1 MEGINKTEENAFTV
15 SQLTG
20 LIKTMLEGSF
30 SNVVL
35 KGEISN
41 FKPSTSGHLY
51 FSLKDSNAQIS
62 AVMFRGSA
70 SYLNFKP
77 KDGTLVLVKGKISVY
92 EPRGNY
98 QLIISSMIEAGVGNI
113 MEMIEM
119 RKRKLAAEGLFDSER
134 KKPLPFFPKTIGV
147 VTSSNGAALR
157 DIINIRNRRNPK
169 VNIIVLPALVQGDT
183 AAATIEYMIKLA
195 NAYDLCDALIVGRGG
210 GSLEDLLPFS
220 EENVVRAVAESRIPT
235 VTAVGHEIDWALCDY
250 ASDKRAPTPSA
261 AAEILIPEL
270 DGIQGN
276 IEYYKDE
283 LYNGISSKINSTRLL
298 LKTFDTENMR
308 TRLQNIEQ
316 RLSERFDRAFES
328 LEQSMKKII
337 EEKRHKTALY
347 RQTIENCSPQTVF
360 DRGYSM
366 VCDKDGNVIH
376 SADQVR
382 SGDFIKIR
390 PASGEFEAT
399 VK

>member
-1 MEGINKTEENAFTV
+1 MEGINKTEEDAFTV

-41 FKPSTSGHLY
+41 FKPSASGHLY

-77 KDGTLVLVKGKISVY
+77 KDGTFVLVKGKISIY

-119 RKRKLAAEGLFDSER
+119 RKRKLAAEGLFDSDK

-169 VNIIVLPALVQGDT
+169 VNIIVLPSLVQGDT
-183 AAATIEYMIKLA
+183 AASSIEYMIKVA
-195 NAYDLCDALIVGRGG
+195 NKYEICDALIIGRGG

-235 VTAVGHEIDWALCDY
+235 VTAVGHEIDWALCDF

-270 DGIQGN
+270 NVIQGN
-276 IEYYKDE
+276 IEYFKDE
-283 LYNGISSKINSTRLL
+283 LLNGINAKINSTRLL

-337 EEKRHKTALY
+337 EEKRHKVALC

-366 VCDKDGNVIH
+366 VCDKDGNVIR
-376 SADQVR
+376 SANQVK

-390 PASGEFEAT
+390 PAAGEFEAA

>member
-1 MEGINKTEENAFTV
+1 MEGINKTEEDAFTV

-41 FKPSTSGHLY
+41 FKPSASGHLY

-77 KDGTLVLVKGKISVY
+77 KDGTFVLVKGKISVY

-119 RKRKLAAEGLFDSER
+119 RKRKLAAEGLFDSDK

-169 VNIIVLPALVQGDT
+169 VNIIVLPSLVQGDT
-183 AAATIEYMIKLA
+183 AASSIEYMIKVA
-195 NAYDLCDALIVGRGG
+195 NKYEICDALIIGRGG

-220 EENVVRAVAESRIPT
+220 EENVVRAIAESRIPT
-235 VTAVGHEIDWALCDY
+235 VTAVGHEIDWALCDF

-270 DGIQGN
+270 NVIQGN
-276 IEYYKDE
+276 IEYFKDE
-283 LYNGISSKINSTRLL
+283 LLNGINAKINSTRLL

-337 EEKRHKTALY
+337 EEKRHKVALC

-366 VCDKDGNVIH
+366 VCDKDGNVIR
-376 SADQVR
+376 SADQVK

-390 PASGEFEAT
+390 PSAGEFEAA

>member
-41 FKPSTSGHLY
+41 FKPSASGHLY

-119 RKRKLAAEGLFDSER
+119 RKRKLAAEGLFDTDR

-169 VNIIVLPALVQGDT
+169 VNIIILPALVQGDT

-195 NAYDLCDALIVGRGG
+195 NRYEICDALIIGRGG

-270 DGIQGN
+270 ETLQGN
-276 IEYYKDE
+276 LEYYKDE
-283 LYNGISSKINSTRLL
+283 LFNGINSKIKSTRLL

-337 EEKRHKTALY
+337 EEKRHKAALC

-366 VCDKDGNVIH
+366 VSDKDGNVIR
-376 SADQVR
+376 SAEQVK
-382 SGDFIKIR
+382 SGDLIKIR
-390 PASGEFEAT
+390 PASGRIEAT

>member
-1 MEGINKTEENAFTV
+1 MEGINKTEEDAFTV

-41 FKPSTSGHLY
+41 FKPSASGHLY

-77 KDGTLVLVKGKISVY
+77 KDGTFVLVKGKISVY

-119 RKRKLAAEGLFDSER
+119 RKRKLAAEGLFNSDK

-169 VNIIVLPALVQGDT
+169 VNIIVLPSLVQGDT
-183 AAATIEYMIKLA
+183 AASSIEYMIKVA
-195 NAYDLCDALIVGRGG
+195 NKYEICDALIIGRGG

-220 EENVVRAVAESRIPT
+220 EENVVRAVAESKIPT
-235 VTAVGHEIDWALCDY
+235 VTAVGHEIDWALCDF

-270 DGIQGN
+270 NVIQGN
-276 IEYYKDE
+276 IEYFKDE
-283 LYNGISSKINSTRLL
+283 LLNGINAKINSTRLL

-328 LEQSMKKII
+328 LEQLMKKII
-337 EEKRHKTALY
+337 EEKRHKVALC

-366 VCDKDGNVIH
+366 VCDKDGNVIR
-376 SADQVR
+376 SADQVK

-390 PASGEFEAT
+390 PATGEFEAA

>member
-1 MEGINKTEENAFTV
+1 MEGINKTEEDAFTV

-41 FKPSTSGHLY
+41 FKPSASGHLY

-77 KDGTLVLVKGKISVY
+77 KDGTFVLVKGKISVY

-119 RKRKLAAEGLFDSER
+119 RKRKLAAEGLFDSDK

-169 VNIIVLPALVQGDT
+169 VNIIVLPSLVQGDT
-183 AAATIEYMIKLA
+183 AASSIEYMIKVA
-195 NAYDLCDALIVGRGG
+195 NKYEICDALIIGRGG

-235 VTAVGHEIDWALCDY
+235 VTAVGHEIDWALCDF

-270 DGIQGN
+270 NVIQGN
-276 IEYYKDE
+276 IEYFKDE
-283 LYNGISSKINSTRLL
+283 LLNGINAKINSTRLL

-328 LEQSMKKII
+328 LEQSIKKII
-337 EEKRHKTALY
+337 EEKRHKVALC

-366 VCDKDGNVIH
+366 VCDKDGNVIR
-376 SADQVR
+376 SADQVK

-390 PASGEFEAT
+390 PAAGEFEAA

>member
-41 FKPSTSGHLY
+41 FKPSASGHLY

-119 RKRKLAAEGLFDSER
+119 RKRKLAAEGLFDTDR

-169 VNIIVLPALVQGDT
+169 VNIIILPALVQGDT

-195 NAYDLCDALIVGRGG
+195 NRYEICDALIIGRGG

-270 DGIQGN
+270 ETLQGN
-276 IEYYKDE
+276 LEYYKDE
-283 LYNGISSKINSTRLL
+283 LFNGINSKIKSTRLL

-337 EEKRHKTALY
+337 EEKRHKAALCK
-347 RQTIENCSPQTVF
+347 QTIENCSPQTVF

-366 VCDKDGNVIH
+366 VSDKDGNVIR
-376 SADQVR
+376 SAEQVK
-382 SGDFIKIR
+382 SGDLIKIR
-390 PASGEFEAT
+390 PASGRIEAT

>member
-1 MEGINKTEENAFTV
+1 MEGINKTEEDAFTV

-41 FKPSTSGHLY
+41 FKPSASGHLY

-77 KDGTLVLVKGKISVY
+77 KDGTFVLVKGKISVY

-119 RKRKLAAEGLFDSER
+119 RKRKLAAEGLFDSDK

-169 VNIIVLPALVQGDT
+169 VNIIVLPSLVQGDT
-183 AAATIEYMIKLA
+183 AASSIEYMIKVA
-195 NAYDLCDALIVGRGG
+195 NKYEICDALIIGRGG

-235 VTAVGHEIDWALCDY
+235 VTAVGHEIDWALCDF

-270 DGIQGN
+270 NVIQGN
-276 IEYYKDE
+276 IEYFKDE
-283 LYNGISSKINSTRLL
+283 LLNGINAKINSTRLL

-337 EEKRHKTALY
+337 EEKRHKVALC

-366 VCDKDGNVIH
+366 VCDKDGNVIR
-376 SADQVR
+376 SANQVK

-390 PASGEFEAT
+390 PAAGEFEAA

>member
-1 MEGINKTEENAFTV
+1 MEGINKTKEDAFTV

-41 FKPSTSGHLY
+41 FKPSASGHLY

-77 KDGTLVLVKGKISVY
+77 KDGTFVLVKGKISVY

-119 RKRKLAAEGLFDSER
+119 RKRKLAAEGLFDSDK

-169 VNIIVLPALVQGDT
+169 VNIIVLPSLVQGDT
-183 AAATIEYMIKLA
+183 AASSIEYMIKVA
-195 NAYDLCDALIVGRGG
+195 NKYEICDALIIGRGG

-235 VTAVGHEIDWALCDY
+235 VTAVGHEIDWALCDF

-270 DGIQGN
+270 NVIQGN
-276 IEYYKDE
+276 IEYFKDE
-283 LYNGISSKINSTRLL
+283 LLNGINAKINSTRLL

-337 EEKRHKTALY
+337 EEKRHKVALC

-366 VCDKDGNVIH
+366 VCDKDGNVIR
-376 SADQVR
+376 SANQVK

-390 PASGEFEAT
+390 PAAGEFEAA